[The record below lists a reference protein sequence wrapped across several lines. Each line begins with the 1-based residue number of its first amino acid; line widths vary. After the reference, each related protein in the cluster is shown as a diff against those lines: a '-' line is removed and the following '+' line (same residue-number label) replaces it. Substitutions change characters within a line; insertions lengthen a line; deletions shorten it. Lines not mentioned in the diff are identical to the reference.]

1 MSAFADTAVSCRRSP
16 TSPRLPHQL
25 PLAPPPDEKPPP
37 EDEEEDEEDDE
48 DDDENDDDPPDD
60 DHDDEAWLGRVRCG
74 VWTMWLSQ

>member
-1 MSAFADTAVSCRRSP
+1 VPRPPRGARR
-16 TSPRLPHQL
+16 PRLICLGCAYQL